1 MKKTTENNPHRML
14 FTCRDDQI
22 YGYRKIERQ
31 EVKGAK
37 KKPIM
42 DADTLTAF
50 LAALASDD
58 INVLKG
64 MIKQNI
70 DLNKSDRAGRTP
82 LHWACYYVNP
92 GIMQVLLDNGADV
105 NAVNNIERTPLHL
118 AVILDRPDLADI
130 LLAHGADPNARDN
143 NKETALDLAL
153 RLYEE
158 DDTYEGDDTFVR
170 LFRKYAPERA

>member
-1 MKKTTENNPHRML
+1 MTRSTDTGKSK
-14 FTCRDDQI
+14 
-22 YGYRKIERQ
+22 GK
-31 EVKGAK
+31 EVSGAK
-37 KKPIM
+37 KKPVM
-42 DADTLTAF
+42 DADVLTAL

-70 DLNKSDRAGRTP
+70 DLSKSDRVGRSP

-92 GIMQVLLDNGADV
+92 GIMQVFLDNGADV

-130 LLAHGADPNARDN
+130 LLSHGADAAARDN

-153 RLYEE
+153 RLYE
-158 DDTYEGDDTFVR
+158 GDDTFVR
-170 LFRKYAPERA
+170 LFRKYAPELVFSAFCTIATPGR